1 MQASIKDILGRPER
15 YVDQVVN
22 IDGVLVVA
30 AFNRAA
36 TRFEQ
41 VWIAEANTS
50 NPLAIQGQ
58 SLHSDS
64 TLWHGLS
71 RLSPPHRDGYQNYRV
86 HDPAQAWVRI
96 IDGEEAPQL
105 EIITAAVYRGDYTL
119 FIGESGVRLEQAL
132 SAKATVLS
140 VSDIRRNQAEHLN
153 RLCHVYGT
161 LTLRSAPA
169 AQYLSPGKIPYLTAR
184 APKPPKT
191 IPADWLDDIA
201 YPQSNSAPEAEED
214 LQDALYLD
222 PAYGIARRLAS
233 FPGINQTVVKPAI
246 VFGSFVETA
255 HESHFGAMT
264 RLRSVYLQNIRHND
278 GRKSF
283 ESVIKLKN
291 FARKAIESAGSP
303 AAPAASASSSGDG
316 KPPIR

>member
-1 MQASIKDILGRPER
+1 MQASIEDILGRPER

-36 TRFEQ
+36 IRFEQ
-41 VWIAEANTS
+41 VWIAEAKTS

-58 SLHSDS
+58 PIPSDS

-71 RLSPPHRDGYQNYRV
+71 RLPAPHRTGYQYYRV
-86 HDPAQAWVRI
+86 HDPVRAWVRI
-96 IDGEEAPQL
+96 IDAQEAPRL
-105 EIITAAVYRGDYTL
+105 HIITAAVYRGDFTL

-132 SAKATVLS
+132 STKATLLS
-140 VSDIRRNQAEHLN
+140 VAEIRRNRANYLN

-161 LTLRSAPA
+161 LTLRAAPA
-169 AQYLSPGKIPYLTAR
+169 AQYLSPGKIPYLTAP
-184 APKPPKT
+184 AAKPPAT
-191 IPADWLDDIA
+191 IPAAWLDDIA

-214 LQDALYLD
+214 LQDALHLD

-246 VFGSFVETA
+246 VVGNFVETA
-255 HESHFGAMT
+255 RDTHFGAMT
-264 RLRSVYLQNIRHND
+264 RLSSVYLQNIRHNH
-278 GRKSF
+278 GQKSF

-291 FARKAIESAGSP
+291 FA
-303 AAPAASASSSGDG
+303 
-316 KPPIR
+316 

>member
-1 MQASIKDILGRPER
+1 MQASIEDILGRPER

-41 VWIAEANTS
+41 VWIAEAKTA

-58 SLHSDS
+58 SIHSDS

-71 RLSPPHRDGYQNYRV
+71 RLSPPQRTGYQNYRI
-86 HDPAQAWVRI
+86 HDPARAWVRI
-96 IDGEEAPQL
+96 IDAGEAPRL
-105 EIITAAVYRGDYTL
+105 EIITAAVYRGDFTL
-119 FIGESGVRLEQAL
+119 FIGENGVRLEQAL
-132 SAKATVLS
+132 SAKASVLG
-140 VSDIRRNQAEHLN
+140 VSDIRRNQATYLN

-161 LTLRSAPA
+161 LTLRTSPA
-169 AQYLSPGKIPYLTAR
+169 AQYLSPGKIPYLTAP
-184 APKPPKT
+184 AAKPPET
-191 IPADWLDDIA
+191 IAAEWLDDIA
-201 YPQSNSAPEAEED
+201 YPQSNSAPEAAED

-222 PAYGIARRLAS
+222 PAYSIARRLAS

-246 VFGSFVETA
+246 IVGSFVETA

-264 RLRSVYLQNIRHND
+264 RLQSVYLQNIRHND

-291 FARKAIESAGSP
+291 FA
-303 AAPAASASSSGDG
+303 
-316 KPPIR
+316 

>member
-1 MQASIKDILGRPER
+1 MQASIADILGRPER
-15 YVDQVVN
+15 YVEQVVN

-41 VWIAEANTS
+41 VWMAEAKTS

-58 SLHSDS
+58 PIQSDS

-71 RLSPPHRDGYQNYRV
+71 RLSAPHRRGYQNYRV
-86 HDPAQAWVRI
+86 HDPARAWVRI
-96 IDGEEAPQL
+96 IDAEEAPRL
-105 EIITAAVYRGDYTL
+105 EIITAAVYRGDFTL

-132 SAKATVLS
+132 SAKAPVLS
-140 VSDIRRNQAEHLN
+140 VSDIRRNQARYLN

-161 LTLRSAPA
+161 LTLRTAPA
-169 AQYLSPGKIPYLTAR
+169 AQYLSPGKIPYLTAP
-184 APKPPKT
+184 AAKPPET
-191 IPADWLDDIA
+191 IAAEWLDDIA
-201 YPQSNSAPEAEED
+201 YPQSNSAPEAAEN

-246 VFGSFVETA
+246 VVGSFVETA
-255 HESHFGAMT
+255 QESHFGAMT

-291 FARKAIESAGSP
+291 FA
-303 AAPAASASSSGDG
+303 
-316 KPPIR
+316 

>member
-1 MQASIKDILGRPER
+1 MQASIEDILGRPER
-15 YVDQVVN
+15 YVDRVVN

-41 VWIAEANTS
+41 VWIAEAKTA

-58 SLHSDS
+58 TIHSDS

-71 RLSPPHRDGYQNYRV
+71 RLSPPRRTGYQNYRV
-86 HDPAQAWVRI
+86 HDPARAWVRI
-96 IDGEEAPQL
+96 IDAEEAPRL
-105 EIITAAVYRGDYTL
+105 EIITAAVYRGDFTL

-132 SAKATVLS
+132 SAKATVVS
-140 VSDIRRNQAEHLN
+140 VSDIRRNQANYLN

-161 LTLRSAPA
+161 LTLRTAPP
-169 AQYLSPGKIPYLTAR
+169 AQYLSPGKIPYLTAP
-184 APKPPKT
+184 AAKPPET
-191 IPADWLDDIA
+191 IAAEWLDDIA
-201 YPQSNSAPEAEED
+201 YPQSNSAPEAAED

-222 PAYGIARRLAS
+222 SAYGIARRLAS

-246 VFGSFVETA
+246 VVGSFVETA

-264 RLRSVYLQNIRHND
+264 GLHSVYLQNIRQDD

-291 FARKAIESAGSP
+291 FA
-303 AAPAASASSSGDG
+303 
-316 KPPIR
+316 

>member
-1 MQASIKDILGRPER
+1 MQASIEDILGRPER

-41 VWIAEANTS
+41 VWIAQAKS
-50 NPLAIQGQ
+50 ANPLAIQGQ
-58 SLHSDS
+58 PIHSDS

-71 RLSPPHRDGYQNYRV
+71 RLSPPHRTGYHNYRI
-86 HDPAQAWVRI
+86 HDPARAWVRI
-96 IDGEEAPQL
+96 TEAEEAPRL
-105 EIITAAVYRGDYTL
+105 EIITAAVYRGDFTL
-119 FIGESGVRLEQAL
+119 FIGEGGVRLEQAL

-140 VSDIRRNQAEHLN
+140 VSDIRRNRARYLN

-161 LTLRSAPA
+161 LTLRTAPA
-169 AQYLSPGKIPYLTAR
+169 AQYLSPGKIPYLTAP
-184 APKPPKT
+184 AAKPPET
-191 IPADWLDDIA
+191 IAAEWLDDIA
-201 YPQSNSAPEAEED
+201 YPQSNSAPEAAED

-246 VFGSFVETA
+246 VVADVVATA
-255 HESHFGAMT
+255 HKSHFGAMT

-291 FARKAIESAGSP
+291 FA
-303 AAPAASASSSGDG
+303 
-316 KPPIR
+316 

>member
-1 MQASIKDILGRPER
+1 MQASIRDILGRPQR
-15 YVDQVVN
+15 YVDRVIN

-41 VWIAEANTS
+41 VWIAEAKTS

-58 SLHSDS
+58 SIHSDS

-71 RLSPPHRDGYQNYRV
+71 RIGAPHRTGYQNHRI
-86 HDPAQAWVRI
+86 HDPARAWVRI
-96 IDGEEAPQL
+96 TQVEGAPRL

-132 SAKATVLS
+132 GATAS
-140 VSDIRRNQAEHLN
+140 VVSVPDIRRKQASYLN
-153 RLCHVYGT
+153 RQCHVYGT
-161 LTLRSAPA
+161 LMLRAAPA
-169 AQYLSPGKIPYLTAR
+169 AQYLSPGKIPYLTAP
-184 APKPPKT
+184 AAKPPET
-191 IPADWLDDIA
+191 IPADWLEDIA
-201 YPQSNSAPEAEED
+201 YPQSNNAPEAEED
-214 LQDALYLD
+214 LRDGLYLD
-222 PAYGIARRLAS
+222 PAYGIARQLAS

-246 VFGSFVETA
+246 VVGDFVTTA
-255 HESHFGAMT
+255 HKSHFGALT
-264 RLRSVYLQNIRHND
+264 RLRSVYLQNIRHQE

-291 FARKAIESAGSP
+291 FA
-303 AAPAASASSSGDG
+303 
-316 KPPIR
+316 

>member
-1 MQASIKDILGRPER
+1 MQASIEDILGRPDR

-36 TRFEQ
+36 TQFEQ
-41 VWIAEANTS
+41 VWFTEAKTA

-58 SLHSDS
+58 CIHSDS

-71 RLSPPHRDGYQNYRV
+71 RLSPPHRRGYQNYRV
-86 HDPAQAWVRI
+86 HDPARAWVRI
-96 IDGEEAPQL
+96 IDAEEAPRL
-105 EIITAAVYRGDYTL
+105 EIITAAVYRGDFTL

-132 SAKATVLS
+132 SEKAALLS
-140 VSDIRRNQAEHLN
+140 VSDIRRNQANYLN

-161 LTLRSAPA
+161 LTLRTAPA
-169 AQYLSPGKIPYLTAR
+169 AQYLSPGKIPYLTAP
-184 APKPPKT
+184 AAKPPET
-191 IPADWLDDIA
+191 IAAEWLDDIA
-201 YPQSNSAPEAEED
+201 YPQSNSAPEAAED
-214 LQDALYLD
+214 LQDALHLD

-246 VFGSFVETA
+246 VVGSFVETA

-264 RLRSVYLQNIRHND
+264 GLRSVYLQNIRHTD

-291 FARKAIESAGSP
+291 FA
-303 AAPAASASSSGDG
+303 
-316 KPPIR
+316 